1 VDQAYEKILSKSK
14 DQPKARH
21 LLHLILGA
29 KRPFSVE
36 ELSSAMALRVEQSH
50 EHIKEGIEP
59 TERFKYH

>member
-1 VDQAYEKILSKSK
+1 
-14 DQPKARH
+14 
-21 LLHLILGA
+21 
-29 KRPFSVE
+29 VE